1 MQTQY
6 SPEPA
11 RAEFI
16 DHKLDITQDA
26 EIAARVLFDPS
37 YFDVPHMCQ
46 KQADQLFGAS
56 LFPAAG
62 TPDAHLLEFL
72 WATTKAHL

>member
-1 MQTQY
+1 MRTQY

-16 DHKLDITQDA
+16 DHKLDITENA
-26 EIAARVLFDPS
+26 EIAARVLFDPGD
-37 YFDVPHMCQ
+37 FDVPHMCQ
-46 KQADQLFGAS
+46 RQADQLFGAS
-56 LFPAAG
+56 LFPQSD

-72 WATTKAHL
+72 HATTKAHL